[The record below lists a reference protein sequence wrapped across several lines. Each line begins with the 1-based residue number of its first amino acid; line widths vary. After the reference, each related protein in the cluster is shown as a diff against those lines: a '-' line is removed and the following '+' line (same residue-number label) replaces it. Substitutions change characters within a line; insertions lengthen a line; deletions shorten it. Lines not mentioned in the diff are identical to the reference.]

1 MAVTGFESQFS
12 FYIQLEIT
20 MKHKSLRGTIYE
32 AGMSQYMGVDL
43 KSLVVTDSGEE
54 YLHQSVTMVA
64 DWISSQ
70 PGIKMLVS
78 TYDSTYPKGPYI
90 HVVVYVDDNDTAY
103 SAEYASTDE
112 DIKNVLKALGV

>member
-54 YLHQSVTMVA
+54 YLHQSVTTVA
-64 DWISSQ
+64 DWINSQ
-70 PGIKMLVS
+70 PGIRMWVS
-78 TYDSTYPKGPYI
+78 TYNSTYPKGPYV
-90 HVVVYVDDNDTAY
+90 HVVVYINDNDTAY

-112 DIKNVLKALGV
+112 DIKSILKALGV

>member
-54 YLHQSVTMVA
+54 YLHQSVTTVA
-64 DWISSQ
+64 DWINSQ
-70 PGIKMLVS
+70 PGITMGVS

-112 DIKNVLKALGV
+112 DIKNVLMALGV